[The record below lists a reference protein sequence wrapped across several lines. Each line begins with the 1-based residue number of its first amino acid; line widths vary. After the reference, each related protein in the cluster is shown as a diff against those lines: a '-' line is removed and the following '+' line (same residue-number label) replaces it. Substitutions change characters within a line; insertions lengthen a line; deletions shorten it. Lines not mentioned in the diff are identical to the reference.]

1 MAKMLTLAWVAGM
14 LLALSSCSSAQSSSS
29 VPVITKYPPP
39 SVEAVS
45 WWHLPNANLI
55 P

>member
-1 MAKMLTLAWVAGM
+1 MAKMLTLACVAGM
-14 LLALSSCSSAQSSSS
+14 LLALSSCSSPQTSSS
-29 VPVITKYPPP
+29 VPVTTKIPQP

-45 WWHLPNANLI
+45 WWHLPSTNFI

>member
-1 MAKMLTLAWVAGM
+1 MAKMLTLAWIAGL

-29 VPVITKYPPP
+29 VPVTTKYPPP
-39 SVEAVS
+39 AVEAVS
-45 WWHLPNANLI
+45 WWHLPSTNFI